1 MGQTKSYLIAHHEE
15 DLYLIDQVNAYR
27 RLAYDQIL
35 QDLNS
40 ENISQQGLLSPL
52 ILDFSNVDYLKLKE
66 NLENLQEFGLF
77 LEDFGQNSLI
87 LRTYP
92 MWLQPDVEK
101 NVRMILD
108 LYLNQTE
115 HDISKLKAQI
125 AGEITMRQSARRR
138 MLNPVEAQELL
149 KELRN
154 SSDPYQDFE
163 GKIIIIQLSKN
174 DLNKMFK
181 KDE

>member
-1 MGQTKSYLIAHHEE
+1 
-15 DLYLIDQVNAYR
+15 
-27 RLAYDQIL
+27 
-35 QDLNS
+35 
-40 ENISQQGLLSPL
+40 
-52 ILDFSNVDYLKLKE
+52 
-66 NLENLQEFGLF
+66 
-77 LEDFGQNSLI
+77 
-87 LRTYP
+87 

-108 LYLNQTE
+108 LYLNQAE

-125 AGEITMRQSARRR
+125 AGEITMRQSSRRR

-163 GKIIIIQLSKN
+163 GKIIIIQLSEN

>member
-1 MGQTKSYLIAHHEE
+1 M
-15 DLYLIDQVNAYR
+15 
-27 RLAYDQIL
+27 
-35 QDLNS
+35 
-40 ENISQQGLLSPL
+40 
-52 ILDFSNVDYLKLKE
+52 KLEE
-66 NLENLQEFGLF
+66 NLNNLQELGIF

-92 MWLQPDVEK
+92 IWLQPDVEK

-108 LYLNQTE
+108 LYLNQNEQDFT
-115 HDISKLKAQI
+115 KLKAQI
-125 AGEITMRQSARRR
+125 AGEITLRQSTRRR
-138 MLNPVEAQELL
+138 NLNPVEAQELL
-149 KELRN
+149 KNLRN

-163 GKIIIIQLSKN
+163 GKIIIIQLSEN